1 MKCGKCGTELPP
13 NASFCPVCGNQMGAN
28 PGQMPPQSQFQ
39 PQSHFQPPQA
49 PINTWLVPA
58 ILATIFCCLPFGIVS
73 IIFASKANSSLSIGD
88 FQQAQEMPPRRKPG
102 SGSHSAAGSFPPFW
116 RSSFRLSRQS
126 LWPRIDVRKIVE
138 TGVPL
143 EDLGHCRRF
152 GCSGWRGVRP
162 VSFLPRMA
170 AFFPVVS
177 LLRTAAFV
185 LSRLRIH
192 PGDLLSAA
200 RRPERCL
207 AL

>member
-88 FQQAQEMPPRRKPG
+88 FQQAQENASK
-102 SGSHSAAGSFPPFW
+102 AKTWFW
-116 RSSFRLSRQS
+116 
-126 LWPRIDVRKIVE
+126 VA
-138 TGVPL
+138 
-143 EDLGHCRRF
+143 F
-152 GCSGWRGVRP
+152 GCGL
-162 VSFLPRMA
+162 VSSVLAFLIQIIA
-170 AFFPVVS
+170 AIAV
-177 LLRTAAFV
+177 AA
-185 LSRLRIH
+185 
-192 PGDLLSAA
+192 D
-200 RRPERCL
+200 
-207 AL
+207 